1 VTPDFDQELYFEK
14 LGMLPRIDCR
24 QKKEFMA
31 YSQSENIR
39 PGSDGPSTLN
49 DKKKFVVHFLLA
61 SLSQKQQK
69 IHAFFSSLFC
79 SLFSLILCNNTCKA
93 FYLMFTRRSLHKKM
107 HAHFFLSFTL
117 LFIYPSVHVIGRILW
132 TQKTRR
138 LLYIHS
144 WPI

>member
-1 VTPDFDQELYFEK
+1 
-14 LGMLPRIDCR
+14 
-24 QKKEFMA
+24 MA

-39 PGSDGPSTLN
+39 PGSDGPSTSN
-49 DKKKFVVHFLLA
+49 DKKNLQYIFCSLLCPK
-61 SLSQKQQK
+61 SSKK

-79 SLFSLILCNNTCKA
+79 SHFSLILCNNTCKA

-144 WPI
+144 WPIQHVLRKKFQQRKKNGGRRVIELLE